1 MSVVTG
7 EESVA
12 ASVGEGIAEGGG
24 RFREAAAWAWAW
36 RSFDL
41 SLPDVS
47 GAAWQIDPAAP
58 VPKLP
63 EPPLVV
69 RSLTRTLQ

>member
-1 MSVVTG
+1 MSAVTG
-7 EESVA
+7 EESIA
-12 ASVGEGIAEGGG
+12 AGVGEGIAEGGG

-47 GAAWQIDPAAP
+47 GAAWQTDPVAP
-58 VPKLP
+58 VRLAP
-63 EPPLVV
+63 EPPLLV
-69 RSLTRTLQ
+69 RSLERTLL